1 MLCNGLLTS
10 GCMHS
15 FEADCLGRA
24 MSMPYLPSP
33 PLPVPDSM
41 PPVSE
46 AVVSVGLENL
56 GIVTEEEEQ
65 SNQQLYYKVFIS
77 VPAGQPAS
85 RAGVVHM
92 TPETTNTIL
101 LQALLREE

>member
-1 MLCNGLLTS
+1 
-10 GCMHS
+10 
-15 FEADCLGRA
+15 
-24 MSMPYLPSP
+24 MPYLPSP

-46 AVVSVGLENL
+46 EVVSVGLENL

-77 VPAGQPAS
+77 EPAGQPAR
-85 RAGVVHM
+85 RAGHM
-92 TPETTNTIL
+92 TPEATNTML
-101 LQALLREE
+101 LQAALREEWTLSHCDGPACPHGWVQQCLCWSSSG